1 MPSWQRS
8 RFTREPFHAPP
19 HPGAPR
25 VTFGQARSRRPASR
39 AAAVVLALSLGAC
52 AVTSREDFTAADQ
65 AVAAVPGFGAV
76 RAWGDAPAREV
87 ARAVLGAAAR
97 PTLTHDVNVLALSGG
112 GAGGAFASGLLD
124 GWTRRGDRPSF
135 DVVTGVSTGALIAP
149 FAFLGPAYD
158 GVLAKL
164 YTGEGAGG
172 VAEPANIVAIAT
184 GDGLL
189 DPGPLRRMVETY
201 ATPDLVAAVAAEH
214 RRGRRL
220 LVVTTNLDAQRPV
233 VWDMGA
239 IAASGRP
246 DAPALFRDVLVASAS
261 VPALFPPVMIQAAA
275 GARSLQ
281 EMHVDGVATAQIF
294 ARPDLFAGA
303 GAPLSASLR
312 RRVHIWAVVNN
323 TLPPEFSVTAKGT
336 VPIAYRS
343 LSTIFKA
350 QTSAEVTAAS
360 EAAHRLGMDF
370 ELAYIDRAVA
380 YDPTMPF
387 GAGYMDRVYAIGT
400 REGQDGTVWH
410 RDLAG
415 LALPAQP

>member
-1 MPSWQRS
+1 MVQLRS
-8 RFTREPFHAPP
+8 
-19 HPGAPR
+19 
-25 VTFGQARSRRPASR
+25 VAS
-39 AAAVVLALSLGAC
+39 AVAMLALASSLGAC
-52 AVTSREDFTAADQ
+52 ALGSREDYTLAEQ

-76 RAWGDAPAREV
+76 RVWGDAPAQEI
-87 ARAVLGAAAR
+87 ARAVLGSAAR
-97 PTLTHDVNVLALSGG
+97 PSPGHDVNVLALSGG

-124 GWTRRGDRPSF
+124 GWTRRGDRPGF

-158 GVLAKL
+158 GILARL

-172 VAEPANIVAIAT
+172 IVEPANLIAIAT

-189 DPGPLRRMVETY
+189 DPAPLRRMVESY
-201 ATPDLVAAVAAEH
+201 ATPELIAAVAAEH

-233 VWDMGA
+233 VWNMGA

-246 DAPALFRDVLVASAS
+246 DAPALFREILVASAS
-261 VPALFPPVMIQAAA
+261 VPAVFPPVMIHADA
-275 GARSLQ
+275 GGHALE

-294 ARPDLFAGA
+294 TRPDVFAGA
-303 GAPLSASLR
+303 SATPGLR

-323 TLPPEFSVTAKGT
+323 TLPPEFAVTAKGT
-336 VPIAYRS
+336 LPIAYRS
-343 LSTIFKA
+343 LSTVFKA

-360 EAAHRLGMDF
+360 EMAHRLGVDF
-370 ELAYIDRAVA
+370 ELAYIDHAVA
-380 YDPTMPF
+380 FDPTTPF
-387 GAGYMDRVYAIGT
+387 GSSYMDRVYAIGT
-400 REGQDGTVWH
+400 REGQDGSVWR

-415 LALPAQP
+415 LGIPARP

>member
-1 MPSWQRS
+1 M
-8 RFTREPFHAPP
+8 
-19 HPGAPR
+19 
-25 VTFGQARSRRPASR
+25 TFGMVHVRSLAS
-39 AAAVVLALSLGAC
+39 AVAMLALASSLGAC
-52 AVTSREDFTAADQ
+52 ALGSREDFTLAEQ

-76 RAWGDAPAREV
+76 RVWGDAPAQEI
-87 ARAVLGAAAR
+87 ARAVLGSAAR
-97 PTLTHDVNVLALSGG
+97 PSPGHDVNVLALSGG

-158 GVLAKL
+158 GILARL

-172 VAEPANIVAIAT
+172 IVEPANLIAIAT

-189 DPGPLRRMVETY
+189 DPAPLRRMVESY
-201 ATPDLVAAVAAEH
+201 ATPELIAAVAAEH

-233 VWDMGA
+233 VWNMGA

-246 DAPALFRDVLVASAS
+246 DAPALFREILVASAS
-261 VPALFPPVMIQAAA
+261 VPAVFPPVMIHADA
-275 GARSLQ
+275 GSHALE

-294 ARPDLFAGA
+294 TRPDVFAGA
-303 GAPLSASLR
+303 GATPGLR

-323 TLPPEFSVTAKGT
+323 TLPPEFAVTAKGT
-336 VPIAYRS
+336 LPIAYRS
-343 LSTIFKA
+343 LSTVFKA

-360 EAAHRLGMDF
+360 EMAHRLGVDF
-370 ELAYIDRAVA
+370 ELAYIDHAVA
-380 YDPTMPF
+380 FDPTTPF
-387 GAGYMDRVYAIGT
+387 GSSYMDRVYAIGT
-400 REGQDGTVWH
+400 REGQDGSVWR

-415 LALPAQP
+415 LGTPARP